1 MFLLNG
7 KCAILHEKGS
17 VCVTV
22 GEKIRSSRVNAG
34 LTQKELGDKMGVDSA
49 TVGKYERGIL
59 NPKLQT
65 LEKIAAALGV
75 TIWELGA
82 VNSAE
87 YRQVMIDR
95 EINKSR
101 ERHDEDTKLHQL
113 EIEFRKLNA
122 IGQEK
127 ALERICELTEIAR
140 FLKEK
145 TPPGEMVW
153 CGPSIPPLMQQ
164 ATIFTGILPED
175 VKEFLGKHP
184 GAGALFVPVDQMDEV
199 LAKLGKKYNDGE
211 SVPREKVCY
220 DKLKSEIG
228 DTPLGTKYK
237 YCRYQTCNTMP
248 AAGDTSEDTNTEN
261 D

>member
-1 MFLLNG
+1 M
-7 KCAILHEKGS
+7 
-17 VCVTV
+17 TV

-75 TIWELGA
+75 TVWELGA

-87 YRQVMIDR
+87 YRQIIIDR

-101 ERHDEDTKLHQL
+101 ERHDEDAKLHQL
-113 EIEFRKLNA
+113 EIEFRKLNTH
-122 IGQEK
+122 GQEK

-145 TPPGEMVW
+145 TPPEEMVW
-153 CGPSIPPLMQQ
+153 CGPSVPMLKAPRCRDIICTCRSSGCSSCETRKKVQQWRKHSEGKNLLRQTEKRNRSYIVRNRVQILSVSNMQHY
-164 ATIFTGILPED
+164 A
-175 VKEFLGKHP
+175 
-184 GAGALFVPVDQMDEV
+184 
-199 LAKLGKKYNDGE
+199 
-211 SVPREKVCY
+211 
-220 DKLKSEIG
+220 
-228 DTPLGTKYK
+228 
-237 YCRYQTCNTMP
+237 CR
-248 AAGDTSEDTNTEN
+248 
-261 D
+261 

>member
-1 MFLLNG
+1 M
-7 KCAILHEKGS
+7 
-17 VCVTV
+17 TV

-75 TIWELGA
+75 TVWELGA

-87 YRQVMIDR
+87 YRQIIIDR

-101 ERHDEDTKLHQL
+101 ERHDEDAKLHQL
-113 EIEFRKLNA
+113 EIEFRKLNTH
-122 IGQEK
+122 GQEK

-145 TPPGEMVW
+145 TPPEEMVW
-153 CGPSIPPLMQQ
+153 CGPSVPMLMQQ
-164 ATIFTGILPED
+164 ATIFTGTLPED
-175 VKEFLGKHP
+175 VKEFLEKHP
-184 GAGALFVPVDQMDEV
+184 GAGTLFVPVDQVDAV
-199 LAKLGKKYNDGE
+199 LAKLEKKYNNGE
-211 SVPREKVCY
+211 SIPREKICY

-228 DTPLGTKYK
+228 VISLETEYK

-248 AAGDTSEDTNTEN
+248 AARDTSEDTKTEN
-261 D
+261 N